1 MASGKRARWVMPALV
16 VTLIALP
23 ILEVVLLVK
32 VGELIGVLPTV
43 ALLVVT
49 AVLGAWLMKR
59 EGSKAWRALVDAF
72 GTGRVPSR
80 ELSDGAL
87 VLAGGLLLT
96 LPGFTTDLVGLVCL
110 LPFTRALPR
119 RLLTR
124 LAERQVDRAGLGGVG
139 GLSGLGGLG
148 GLGAGM
154 TRMRGDVIP
163 GEVVDESPT
172 APGKSRTDSS
182 TPDDPPR
189 AIEGRVLE

>member
-1 MASGKRARWVMPALV
+1 MASRKRAGWVMPALV
-16 VTLIALP
+16 VTLIGLP

-43 ALLVVT
+43 GLLVVT

-59 EGSKAWRALVDAF
+59 EGSKAWRALLDAF

-96 LPGFTTDLVGLVCL
+96 LPGFTTDLVGLLCL
-110 LPFTRALPR
+110 LPFTRGLPR

-124 LAERQVDRAGLGGVG
+124 IAERQVDRAGLGG
-139 GLSGLGGLG
+139 LGGLG
-148 GLGAGM
+148 DGI

-163 GEVVDESPT
+163 GEVVDDASPG
-172 APGKSRTDSS
+172 AKRSAENKA
-182 TPDDPPR
+182 TPDDPSR
-189 AIEGRVLE
+189 AIEGRILD